1 MPIPGGLLPTLPA
14 QQAQFN
20 ELAAVTRR
28 AFMGFC
34 VIQIY
39 NNSPGMASFLASAQ
53 SAGGGVSSVT
63 VPVQGAPLVQ
73 AGVAGYDGNFQPPPA
88 LTALRNAEF
97 NLKLY
102 VCPVPFLGTEGLVQV
117 DFAIIPIVEA
127 RMNDMTN
134 ATMHLMS
141 SDLYST
147 EDADDRPLHIVGLNG
162 AIDDGSE
169 QEVYGNIDRT
179 ENDWWKSYV
188 RDAGGVPPTR
198 KEMLAWIVGLNKY
211 CGEHPS
217 FALTDAGTWTALA
230 QDYVGAESY
239 VITPGTAFDTD
250 GDRPRAAFKALDVAG
265 VPVFFD
271 PYVPTESNGTVWL
284 VNSNY
289 LNAYWHDNASFNF
302 SGWHSTIPNYTLGY
316 IGLLINAWE
325 LVNVKPKTCGRIT
338 GFEGVSGL

>member
-1 MPIPGGLLPTLPA
+1 MLPTLPA

-34 VIQIY
+34 VLQIY
-39 NNSPGMASFLASAQ
+39 NNSPLMASGLANAQ

-88 LTALRNAEF
+88 LTALQNAEF

-102 VCPVPFLGTEGLVQV
+102 VCPVPFLGTEGLVQI

-134 ATMHLMS
+134 ATMHLMA
-141 SDLYST
+141 T
-147 EDADDRPLHIVGLNG
+147 DAYASITDPLHVVGLNG
-162 AIDDGSE
+162 AIDDGTN
-169 QEVYGNIDRT
+169 VVTYGNISRT
-179 ENDWWKSYV
+179 ANTWWQSYV
-188 RDAGGVPPTR
+188 RAAGGVPPTR
-198 KEMLAWIVGLNKY
+198 KELLAWIVGLNAS

-217 FALTDAGTWTALA
+217 FAVTDAGTWAALA

-239 VITPGTAFDTD
+239 VITPGNAFDTD
-250 GDRPRAAFKALDVAG
+250 GDRPRAAFKALDCAG
-265 VPVFFD
+265 VPIFFD
-271 PYVPTESNGTVWL
+271 PYVPTASNGTIWL

-289 LNAYWHDNASFNF
+289 LNFYWHDNAAFNF

-325 LVNVKPKTCGRIT
+325 IVNVKPKCSGRIT
-338 GFEGVSGL
+338 GFQGVTGL

>member
-1 MPIPGGLLPTLPA
+1 
-14 QQAQFN
+14 
-20 ELAAVTRR
+20 
-28 AFMGFC
+28 MGFC
-34 VIQIY
+34 VVQIY
-39 NNSPGMASFLASAQ
+39 RNSPGMAAFLSNSQ

-88 LTALRNAEF
+88 LTALQNAEF

-141 SDLYST
+141 TDLYST
-147 EDADDRPLHIVGLNG
+147 TGGPLHIVGLDG
-162 AIDDGSE
+162 AIDNGSTIN
-169 QEVYGNIDRT
+169 VYGNIDRT
-179 ENDWWKSYV
+179 ANTWWQSYQ
-188 RDAGGVPPTR
+188 RDATGALASR
-198 KEMLAWIVGLNKY
+198 KELLAWIVGLNQFG
-211 CGEHPS
+211 GEHPS
-217 FALTDAGTWTALA
+217 FGLTDAGTWAALA

-239 VITPGTAFDTD
+239 VITPGTGFDTD
-250 GDRPRAAFKALDVAG
+250 GDRPRSAFKALDVAG
-265 VPVFFD
+265 VPIFFD
-271 PYVPTESNGTVWL
+271 PYVPTTSAGTVWL

-289 LNAYWHDNASFNF
+289 INAYWHDNAAFNF

-325 LVNVKPKTCGRIT
+325 LVNVKPKTCGKIT
-338 GFEGVSGL
+338 GFTGVTGL